1 MGEKYILFGAGY
13 YATVAISLLGKENI
27 EFIMDN
33 NRDKAGSSVD
43 GIAVYPYCEK
53 KSQCGHYTI
62 VISVSD
68 RYCPQI
74 EEQLKED
81 GFKNFLTVGRIQSEQ
96 TRKKIEGRFDNISV
110 YKKAIGWIKNNSVD
124 GQAIICNTG
133 KRKGY
138 PEVTGYYIPT
148 LIRWG
153 YRELA
158 VNYAEWL
165 IGIQKA
171 DGSWYDTDDVSP
183 YIFDTAQ
190 ILKGL
195 IAVREIYD
203 SREKIDEAIKK
214 GIDWILGC
222 MTDEGRLV
230 TPDTACWGSD
240 DNTCSELIHMYCLS
254 PIADAGRIFGRTDY
268 IEKAEKILK
277 YYKDN
282 YYDKIMNFSLLS
294 HFYAYVM
301 EALIDM
307 GETDM
312 AVEAMAKIADIQK
325 ASGAVPAYKN
335 VDWVCSTGLFQFALV
350 WFRIGDTEHGNKAFE
365 YACRLQNESGGWYGS
380 YLSEDN
386 CNEQND
392 YFPGAEISWAV
403 KYFLD
408 ALYYK
413 DVAEFNEQASDFIE
427 TISKED
433 ERYTV
438 VRDIV
443 ACNGEGIR
451 ILDVGCGKGRY
462 IKNLLENFPDNK
474 YAGVD
479 ISKNVMKWLDGS
491 CAECKEGTLTCIP
504 YDDNIFAVTYT
515 CEALEHA
522 IDIENA
528 VKEMVRV
535 TKSNGYVVIIDK
547 NKASYGMLEIGDWEQ
562 WPDESELRC
571 IMEKYCTSVEVK
583 HGLAYENM
591 LSHDLFSAWI
601 GIVK

>member
-33 NRDKAGSSVD
+33 NRDKAGSSVE

-74 EEQLKED
+74 EEQLKTD

-110 YKKAIGWIKNNSVD
+110 YKKAVDWIKNNSVD

-203 SREKIDEAIKK
+203 SREKIDEAIIK

-222 MTDEGRLV
+222 MTDEGKLV

-254 PIADAGRIFGRTDY
+254 PIVDAGRIFGRTDY

-307 GETDM
+307 GETGM

-427 TISKED
+427 TIYKED

-462 IKNLLENFPDNK
+462 IKNLLEDFPDNK

-504 YDDNIFAVTYT
+504 YDDNTFAVTYT

>member
-427 TISKED
+427 TISRKMK
-433 ERYTV
+433 
-438 VRDIV
+438 
-443 ACNGEGIR
+443 GI
-451 ILDVGCGKGRY
+451 L
-462 IKNLLENFPDNK
+462 
-474 YAGVD
+474 
-479 ISKNVMKWLDGS
+479 
-491 CAECKEGTLTCIP
+491 
-504 YDDNIFAVTYT
+504 
-515 CEALEHA
+515 
-522 IDIENA
+522 
-528 VKEMVRV
+528 
-535 TKSNGYVVIIDK
+535 
-547 NKASYGMLEIGDWEQ
+547 
-562 WPDESELRC
+562 
-571 IMEKYCTSVEVK
+571 
-583 HGLAYENM
+583 
-591 LSHDLFSAWI
+591 
-601 GIVK
+601 